1 MAVQLS
7 SIRPLKVFVFLPLKS
22 SDSYSVSNN
31 ITQRFSLLEKYPP
44 LFQHFKLLLDLY
56 QEISEIR
63 VYVVS
68 FCHYFNSTFKLMWTF
83 ETNSFFSSVR

>member
-7 SIRPLKVFVFLPLKS
+7 SIRPLNVFVFLPLKS

-31 ITQRFSLLEKYPP
+31 ITQRISLLEKYPP

-56 QEISEIR
+56 QEISETR
-63 VYVVS
+63 GYVVS
-68 FCHYFNSTFKLMWTF
+68 LCHYFNP
-83 ETNSFFSSVR
+83 

>member
-31 ITQRFSLLEKYPP
+31 ITQRISS
-44 LFQHFKLLLDLY
+44 
-56 QEISEIR
+56 EIST
-63 VYVVS
+63 VVS
-68 FCHYFNSTFKLMWTF
+68 AF
-83 ETNSFFSSVR
+83 